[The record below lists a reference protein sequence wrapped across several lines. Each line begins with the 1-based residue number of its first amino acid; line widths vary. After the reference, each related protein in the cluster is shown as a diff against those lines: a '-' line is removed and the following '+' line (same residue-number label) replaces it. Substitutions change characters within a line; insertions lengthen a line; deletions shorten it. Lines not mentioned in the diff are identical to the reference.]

1 VKNFTDISALRGA
14 LQEVYQRLPS
24 QPEQRLSEF
33 VAILENQLDFTKE
46 DAAAYA
52 SIVLTRN
59 AEGSSYWVCSSAINI
74 LGTWLR
80 MSQEGMPAAL
90 LKSETETWQFSE
102 DLTCEHKLESYEGYV
117 SPFGS
122 SYSVPSSR
130 SQLFA
135 WACSDLKSEDLKV
148 VVVSPNGGSRVLTF
162 VFLDTPIFPKKCS
175 INGDTFLK
183 Q

>member
-1 VKNFTDISALRGA
+1 VRNFIDIGALRST
-14 LQEVYQRLPS
+14 LQDVYQRLPS
-24 QPEQRLSEF
+24 EPEQRLSDF
-33 VAILENQLDFTKE
+33 AGILENQLDFTKE
-46 DAAAYA
+46 DAALYA

-59 AEGSSYWVCSSAINI
+59 AEGTSDWVCSSAANI
-74 LGTWLR
+74 LGAWLR

-90 LKSETETWQFSE
+90 LKSETETWHFSE

-122 SYSVPSSR
+122 SYSVPSSN
-130 SQLFA
+130 SQFFA
-135 WACSDLKSEDLKV
+135 WACSDLKGDDLKV
-148 VVVSPNGGSRVLTF
+148 VIVSPNGGSRVLTF
-162 VFLDTPIFPKKCS
+162 VFLETPIFPQKCS